1 MSSHAATSIQDLA
14 MDDIKSNEKE
24 ECCTTQS
31 FEAAD
36 RVGFE
41 DKAELKELV
50 KSIVHKR
57 APSPTANTSSTCATV
72 QAESVVQQELS
83 ALEEEVFEVLNNRQ
97 GQRRAM
103 DQEVCGIEQTSNA
116 SPQTYVP
123 LSQPLSEAESHTN
136 SSGTCRQN
144 VAPRKVHPLPLLASA
159 SSKFLTS
166 RDRAV
171 RRTAVLNTGAV
182 AGQDTGREY
191 NIIGKCEEHDP
202 WQHEPELKPQ
212 VAYNPKDWLSIPVKL
227 WVSNINWTVFFVVVA
242 VQSVLTWAVFHTS
255 NKEENGEACHGFCDS
270 ALRLDNKAHSYTGL
284 ALFLLIAFRA
294 NSSYDRFW
302 DGRKQW
308 GFTINRTR
316 DLARQMVLYITDT
329 EPKKIRRILA
339 FIVAFAVTKKRHLR
353 DEKGLQELQ
362 GILSV
367 QDLRNIQ
374 EAQHMPYFCLHV
386 IGNFLRECYQE
397 GKISDHILQL
407 MDKNLTNLI
416 DNLGGCERIKK
427 TPIPVAFV
435 VHMRA
440 FMVLWLV
447 TLPLTLAEDMGWTS
461 ILICVIVAYAILG
474 IDAMSV
480 EIENPFGHDYNDLP
494 LGTICETIAQN
505 VLEILDRSQHP
516 DCQLVFDGVHQ
527 GIW

>member
-1 MSSHAATSIQDLA
+1 MSSHAATGIQDLGK
-14 MDDIKSNEKE
+14 DDIKSHEE
-24 ECCTTQS
+24 ECSRTQS
-31 FEAAD
+31 FEAGD
-36 RVGFE
+36 RVGFV

-50 KSIVHKR
+50 KDLVHKR

-72 QAESVVQQELS
+72 QAESVVQHELS

-97 GQRRAM
+97 GERRAM
-103 DQEVCGIEQTSNA
+103 DQEVSGIKQTSNA
-116 SPQTYVP
+116 SPLTYVP
-123 LSQPLSEAESHTN
+123 LTQPLSEAHATT
-136 SSGTCRQN
+136 SGTCFQN

-159 SSKFLTS
+159 SVKLRTS
-166 RDRAV
+166 GDRAV
-171 RRTAVLNTGAV
+171 RRTAVLNTGA
-182 AGQDTGREY
+182 GQDKERVY
-191 NIIGKCEEHDP
+191 NIIGKCDEHDP

-212 VAYNPKDWLSIPVKL
+212 VGYNPKDWLSIPVKL
-227 WVSNINWTVFFVVVA
+227 WVSNINWTIFLVVVA
-242 VQSVLTWAVFHTS
+242 VQSLLTWAVFHTS
-255 NKEENGEACHGFCDS
+255 NKEENGESCHGFCDS
-270 ALRLDNKAHSYTGL
+270 TLRLDNKAHSYTGM

-316 DLARQMVLYITDT
+316 DLARQMVLYVTDT

-374 EAQHMPYFCLHV
+374 EAEHMPYFCLHV

-505 VLEILDRSQHP
+505 VREILDRSQHP